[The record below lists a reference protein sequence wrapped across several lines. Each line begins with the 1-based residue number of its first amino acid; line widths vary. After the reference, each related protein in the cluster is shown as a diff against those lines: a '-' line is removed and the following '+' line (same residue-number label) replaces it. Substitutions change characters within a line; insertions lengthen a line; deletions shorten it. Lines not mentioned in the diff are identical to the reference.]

1 MRGHKLVIHGEGWGG
16 CSCAKW
22 SQMAHGL
29 SFSCWHHA
37 WAECTEQEVTR
48 PGAARQ
54 CCLWQR
60 ESILH
65 KTCVMESPALSD
77 KPLPFPSM
85 QGTPECRHTIQWW
98 EVCWC
103 HYEATGGIWSQIC
116 RLQGRTETLFKFLRI
131 PSPLMC
137 KMPLLCFKWSSLT
150 CSATLS
156 SKPSSGRWVEK
167 KTSLG
172 NFCENWTPASLSF
185 PDCSSGPCAFLGAH
199 ICVKSSSPP
208 WTSIS
213 PSTGPDLLMIIFKPY
228 WGSQLLPP
236 SSQMWLSY
244 VRGSA
249 ARSLAAR
256 SRQENPCSE
265 EPFMFFN
272 ILFMFRRT
280 HWS

>member
-1 MRGHKLVIHGEGWGG
+1 MYWTRSYKARGSSSVLPMTTWEHSPQNLCYGKPSSLRQTFAISQHARHSWMQAHHSVVRSMLMPLWGYRRN
-16 CSCAKW
+16 
-22 SQMAHGL
+22 L
-29 SFSCWHHA
+29 I
-37 WAECTEQEVTR
+37 T
-48 PGAARQ
+48 
-54 CCLWQR
+54 
-60 ESILH
+60 
-65 KTCVMESPALSD
+65 D
-77 KPLPFPSM
+77 
-85 QGTPECRHTIQWW
+85 
-98 EVCWC
+98 
-103 HYEATGGIWSQIC
+103 
-116 RLQGRTETLFKFLRI
+116 LQTSRRTEPLFKFLRI

-185 PDCSSGPCAFLGAH
+185 PECSSGPCAFLGAH

>member
-1 MRGHKLVIHGEGWGG
+1 MWWCDWRQGEGWGG

-116 RLQGRTETLFKFLRI
+116 RLQDAQSHF
-131 PSPLMC
+131 S
-137 KMPLLCFKWSSLT
+137 
-150 CSATLS
+150 
-156 SKPSSGRWVEK
+156 
-167 KTSLG
+167 
-172 NFCENWTPASLSF
+172 NFCGSLLLWCARCPSCASN
-185 PDCSSGPCAFLGAH
+185 GAH
-199 ICVKSSSPP
+199 WPAVQLCPQSQVQGGEWKRRQAWAIFARIEPQLP
-208 WTSIS
+208 WAF
-213 PSTGPDLLMIIFKPY
+213 PNVQADHVPFWEHIFV
-228 WGSQLLPP
+228 WES
-236 SSQMWLSY
+236 
-244 VRGSA
+244 
-249 ARSLAAR
+249 
-256 SRQENPCSE
+256 
-265 EPFMFFN
+265 
-272 ILFMFRRT
+272 MFRRT
-280 HWS
+280 VHVLQYSIHVQKNPLKLNNC